1 MRVVFTLSA
10 SDSDLAPSSPMLL
23 SSRSSVVRVVFTL
36 SASDSDLAPSSP
48 MLLSAEIKCCESGV
62 HFECI

>member
-23 SSRSSVVRVVFTL
+23 
-36 SASDSDLAPSSP
+36 
-48 MLLSAEIKCCESGV
+48 LLEIKCCESGV